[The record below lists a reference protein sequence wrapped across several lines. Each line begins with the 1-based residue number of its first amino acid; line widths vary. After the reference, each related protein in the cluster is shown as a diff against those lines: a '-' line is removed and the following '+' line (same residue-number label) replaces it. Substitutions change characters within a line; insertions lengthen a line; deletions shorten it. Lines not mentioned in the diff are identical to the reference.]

1 MRVLEIFSTYKKD
14 LKLVLKQGWDEKAIS
29 KVSGIAK
36 DWNRSVF
43 NKKSSASKAFF
54 ELIANL
60 KAKFVLI
67 SFNSEGFINQD
78 EFDKNLNKMGKVHL
92 LRQKYNAYRG
102 SRNLKARN
110 IHVDELLYVLKK

>member
-1 MRVLEIFSTYKKD
+1 M
-14 LKLVLKQGWDEKAIS
+14 
-29 KVSGIAK
+29 
-36 DWNRSVF
+36 
-43 NKKSSASKAFF
+43 KSQVKFQKSQASQRTGTDQFLIKSHQRARHFF